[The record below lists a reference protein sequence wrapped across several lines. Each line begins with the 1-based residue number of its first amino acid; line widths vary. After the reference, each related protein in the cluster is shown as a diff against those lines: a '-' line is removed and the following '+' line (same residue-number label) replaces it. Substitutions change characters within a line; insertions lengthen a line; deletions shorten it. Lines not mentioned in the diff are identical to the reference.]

1 VVSCCE
7 CGDECLG
14 SYAMESVSLKII
26 QDQEDILLSSRGMRL
41 NIDML
46 AYFQTGCRCTAE
58 TVLFVSISR
67 LSHF

>member
-1 VVSCCE
+1 
-7 CGDECLG
+7 
-14 SYAMESVSLKII
+14 MESVGLKII
-26 QDQEDILLSSRGMRL
+26 QEDILLSSQGMRL

-67 LSHF
+67 FSHF